1 VPLRVTS
8 RAIEVFRRALDV
20 GRMDPARIGIRVS
33 IARGLKGEEVRTGFA
48 EQPEPDE
55 VILEVD
61 EVRLF
66 LAAAMA
72 GRDGTIDVADEH
84 DRIVLL

>member
-1 VPLRVTS
+1 MPLQVTP
-8 RAIEVFRRALDV
+8 RAIEVFRRAFDV

-48 EQPEPDE
+48 EQPEHDE
-55 VILEVD
+55 VTVEVD
-61 EVRLF
+61 GLKLF
-66 LAAAMA
+66 LPAGLA
-72 GRDGTIDVADEH
+72 GRDGTIDVAGEH

>member
-1 VPLRVTS
+1 MPLEVTS

-33 IARGLKGEEVRTGFA
+33 IARGLTGEEVRTGFA
-48 EQPEPDE
+48 EQPEQGE
-55 VILEVD
+55 VTMEVD
-61 EVRLF
+61 GLRLF
-66 LAAAMA
+66 LPPGLA